1 MDVDVLNKLRDIVG
15 EKHVLNKKEDFIP
28 YMKDA
33 SFFEGAEPIAVVL
46 PGNVDEVSKIM
57 KFCNDNLIPVVVR
70 GGGSSLTGSSI
81 LKGEGIILSMARFDK
96 ILDLSVED
104 RYVIAEAGVKL
115 DVLNSYLNKYGFFYP
130 PDPASSISATV
141 GGSINTNAGG
151 LKAAMYGATKEWVLG
166 LEVVLTDGTIIQTGG
181 KVLKRS
187 IGYDLTALFIGSEG
201 TLGVITKAILKITA
215 LPEKYGR
222 IMVYYKSISEAG
234 RAIAN
239 LKNKGITP
247 LIAEFMDKISM
258 DSITHV
264 HGLKFPENAEYLL
277 LIDISSTEESLD
289 RKLKDAY
296 DIISKTDNI
305 GIKITTDKN
314 EMDAMY
320 QARKGLY
327 SSHLNERSSPNE
339 YVVIADIVVPTSKL
353 PDSLKEI
360 KNKIEEYNL
369 KVALFGHIGD
379 GNIHAN
385 IFANINDKNHMERVN
400 AFMMDLGRIAL
411 EHEGSVSSEHGIGME
426 KIDLLKEEFKFKK
439 SERNLDIM
447 KSIKNI
453 FDPNN
458 ILNRGKLF

>member
-1 MDVDVLNKLRDIVG
+1 MDILNSLIDIVG
-15 EKHVLNKKEDFIP
+15 SGLVLNKKEDLIP

-33 SFFEGAEPIAVVL
+33 SFFTGTEPMAIVL
-46 PGNVDEVSKIM
+46 PANVDEVSKVM
-57 KFCNDNLIPVVVR
+57 KFCNENKIQVVVR
-70 GGGSSLTGSSI
+70 GGGSSLTGASI
-81 LKGEGIILSMARFDK
+81 LKEPGIVLSMARFDK
-96 ILDLSVED
+96 ILELSIQD
-104 RYVIAEAGVKL
+104 RYVIAEAGVRL
-115 DVLNSYLNKYGFFYP
+115 DVLNAYLSKFKHFYP

-151 LKAAMYGATKEWVLG
+151 LRAAMYGATKEWVLG
-166 LEVVLTDGTIIQTGG
+166 LEVVLPDGTVIQTGG

-187 IGYDLTALFIGSEG
+187 IGYDLTALMIGSEG
-201 TLGVITKAILKITA
+201 TLGVITKAILKITPM
-215 LPEKYGR
+215 PEKYGR

-234 RAIAN
+234 RAVAN
-239 LKNKGITP
+239 LKNFGITP
-247 LIAEFMDKISM
+247 LIAEFMDRISM

-264 HGLKFPENAEYLL
+264 NGIKFPEDVEYLL
-277 LIDISSTEESLD
+277 LIDISSTEESLN
-289 RKLKDAY
+289 KKMNEAFEILK
-296 DIISKTDNI
+296 STDNM

-339 YVVIADIVVPTSKL
+339 YVVIGDIVVPTSKL
-353 PDSLKEI
+353 PDALENI
-360 KNKIEEYNL
+360 KKKINEHGL

-385 IFANINDKNHMERVN
+385 IFADVNDREKMEKVN
-400 AFMMDLGRIAL
+400 SFMMDLGRIAL

-426 KIDLLKEEFKFKK
+426 KIELLREEFKFKK
-439 SERNLDIM
+439 TERNLELM
-447 KSIKNI
+447 KYIKKL